1 MTDDKKITL
10 IDEMEDVELD
20 DSHFKI
26 LKELSFDKDAF
37 VRSGCAALLINFET
51 EESMTLLLNLS
62 KDDDSF
68 VRTEAY
74 NSLAIFYNTRVEKTL
89 YNAVNSE
96 NDKLALKYA
105 IVSWADIASNLY
117 SDGFEKYINFVL
129 NKINTEISA
138 GCLLG
143 YYYAL
148 HLFGYNGAVEK
159 IISFLKN
166 DDYSIRCSSLNIL
179 KDVLNEENKG
189 LIKVSIIDRLKTEEA
204 FAVKSLVAEI
214 LDGLETL

>member
-1 MTDDKKITL
+1 MTDDKKIAL

-20 DSHFKI
+20 VSHFKI
-26 LKELSFDKDAF
+26 LKKLSSDENDF
-37 VRSGCAALLINFET
+37 VRSRCASLLINFKT
-51 EESMTLLLNLS
+51 EESLTLLLDLCN
-62 KDDDSF
+62 DDDAF
-68 VRTEAY
+68 TRAEAY
-74 NSLAIFYNTRVEKTL
+74 DSLAMFYNTRVEKAL
-89 YNAVNSE
+89 YNAINSE
-96 NDKLALKYA
+96 NDELALRYA
-105 IVSWADIASNLY
+105 IVSWADIVSNLY
-117 SDGFEKYINFVL
+117 SDGFKKHINFVL
-129 NKINTEISA
+129 NKINTEISE
-138 GCLLG
+138 GCLLA

-166 DDYSIRCSSLNIL
+166 DDYSIRCSSLNML